1 MSWAIVSV
9 VATVGSAVI
18 GGVASERA
26 SKRAA
31 KGQKRALEA
40 SQTATGVA
48 GTELRSRFGL
58 ADVARQRGVGQ
69 ALDVLAGAPEK
80 QIAPF
85 QQGNILAQEQISRGL
100 PQIQNAILGRDIDL
114 AGFVPRNVGQPSDF
128 NFDLSGINVG
138 VTPPTP
144 AAFTPAVFRREDV
157 EKFTGGFGGPRPGG
171 PPLRLR

>member
-1 MSWAIVSV
+1 M
-9 VATVGSAVI
+9 
-18 GGVASERA
+18 
-26 SKRAA
+26 
-31 KGQKRALEA
+31 
-40 SQTATGVA
+40 
-48 GTELRSRFGL
+48 
-58 ADVARQRGVGQ
+58 ADVARQRGFGQ
-69 ALDVLAGAPEK
+69 ALDVLAGAPEQ

-138 VTPPTP
+138 VTPAP
-144 AAFTPAVFRREDV
+144 ATFTPAVFRREDV
-157 EKFTGGFGGPRPGG
+157 EEFTGGFGGPTRRR